1 MNLLKINHLQKVF
14 NENQPN
20 QVEALKDISLN
31 VEKGDF
37 IAIMGESGAGK
48 STLLNIIATL
58 EKATSGQI
66 VLNGTDLMTL
76 KEKKRAQF
84 RREHLGF
91 IFQQF
96 NLLDTLTNKDNIFLP
111 LVLSKVKYP
120 EMEKRITPIAQQLGI
135 NKLLERYPYEI
146 SGGQKQ
152 RIAIAR
158 ALITNPE
165 LILADEPTGALDS
178 SNSERLLRLFQTIN
192 QNGQTIM
199 MVTHSA
205 LAASYSK
212 KVIFIKDGI
221 IFHELNR
228 GQNSENQFLS
238 QISQATMAIQEG
250 DHMSIPYLT
259 RAQMTDHK
267 AVCQI
272 IETAKVRPKKPA
284 HPNGKPAIRMKIVF
298 ELILQ
303 TTMAGS

>member
-1 MNLLKINHLQKVF
+1 MNLLKINHLQKIF
-14 NENQPN
+14 NENQPS

-31 VEKGDF
+31 VKKGDF

-58 EKATSGQI
+58 EQATSGQI
-66 VLNGTDLMTL
+66 TLNGTDLMTF

-120 EMEKRITPIAQQLGI
+120 EMERRITPIAQQLGI

-146 SGGQKQ
+146 SSGQKQ

-158 ALITNPE
+158 ALITSLE

-192 QNGQTIM
+192 QNGQTII

-221 IFHELNR
+221 VFHELNR
-228 GQNSENQFLS
+228 GQSSENQFLS
-238 QISQATMAIQEG
+238 QISQAALVIQEG
-250 DHMSIPYLT
+250 DHNDL
-259 RAQMTDHK
+259 H
-267 AVCQI
+267 
-272 IETAKVRPKKPA
+272 
-284 HPNGKPAIRMKIVF
+284 
-298 ELILQ
+298 
-303 TTMAGS
+303 

>member
-1 MNLLKINHLQKVF
+1 MNLLKINHLQKIF
-14 NENQPN
+14 NENQPS

-31 VEKGDF
+31 VKKGDF

-48 STLLNIIATL
+48 STLLNIIATS
-58 EKATSGQI
+58 EQATSGQI
-66 VLNGTDLMTL
+66 TLNGTDLMTL

-120 EMEKRITPIAQQLGI
+120 EMERRITPIAQQLGI

-158 ALITNPE
+158 ALITSPE

-192 QNGQTIM
+192 QNGQTII

-221 IFHELNR
+221 VFHELNR
-228 GQNSENQFLS
+228 GQSSENQFLS
-238 QISQATMAIQEG
+238 QISQAALVIQEG
-250 DHMSIPYLT
+250 DHNDL
-259 RAQMTDHK
+259 H
-267 AVCQI
+267 
-272 IETAKVRPKKPA
+272 
-284 HPNGKPAIRMKIVF
+284 
-298 ELILQ
+298 
-303 TTMAGS
+303 

>member
-111 LVLSKVKYP
+111 LVLSKVKYS

-135 NKLLERYPYEI
+135 TKLLDRYPYEI

-152 RIAIAR
+152 RIAGAR
-158 ALITNPE
+158 ALITDPE

-221 IFHELNR
+221 VFHELNR

-238 QISQATMAIQEG
+238 QISQAALAIQEG
-250 DHMSIPYLT
+250 DHNDL
-259 RAQMTDHK
+259 H
-267 AVCQI
+267 
-272 IETAKVRPKKPA
+272 
-284 HPNGKPAIRMKIVF
+284 
-298 ELILQ
+298 
-303 TTMAGS
+303 

>member
-1 MNLLKINHLQKVF
+1 MSLLKINHLQKIF
-14 NENQPN
+14 NENQPS

-31 VEKGDF
+31 VKKGDF

-58 EKATSGQI
+58 EQATSGQI
-66 VLNGTDLMTL
+66 TLNGTDLMML

-120 EMEKRITPIAQQLGI
+120 EMERRITPIAQQLGI

-158 ALITNPE
+158 ALITSPE

-178 SNSERLLRLFQTIN
+178 SNSERLLQLFQTIN
-192 QNGQTIM
+192 QNGQTII

-221 IFHELNR
+221 VFHELNR
-228 GQNSENQFLS
+228 GQSSENQFLS
-238 QISQATMAIQEG
+238 QISQTALAIQEG
-250 DHMSIPYLT
+250 DHNDL
-259 RAQMTDHK
+259 H
-267 AVCQI
+267 
-272 IETAKVRPKKPA
+272 
-284 HPNGKPAIRMKIVF
+284 
-298 ELILQ
+298 
-303 TTMAGS
+303 

>member
-1 MNLLKINHLQKVF
+1 MNLLEINHLQKIF
-14 NENQPN
+14 NENRPN

-31 VEKGDF
+31 VETGDF

-58 EKATSGQI
+58 EQATSGQI
-66 VLNGTDLMTL
+66 VLNGTDIMTL

-158 ALITNPE
+158 ALITNP
-165 LILADEPTGALDS
+165 
-178 SNSERLLRLFQTIN
+178 
-192 QNGQTIM
+192 
-199 MVTHSA
+199 
-205 LAASYSK
+205 
-212 KVIFIKDGI
+212 
-221 IFHELNR
+221 
-228 GQNSENQFLS
+228 
-238 QISQATMAIQEG
+238 
-250 DHMSIPYLT
+250 
-259 RAQMTDHK
+259 
-267 AVCQI
+267 
-272 IETAKVRPKKPA
+272 
-284 HPNGKPAIRMKIVF
+284 
-298 ELILQ
+298 
-303 TTMAGS
+303 

>member
-1 MNLLKINHLQKVF
+1 MSLLKINHLQKIF
-14 NENQPN
+14 NENQPS

-31 VEKGDF
+31 VKKGDF

-58 EKATSGQI
+58 EQATSGQI
-66 VLNGTDLMTL
+66 TLNGTDLMML

-120 EMEKRITPIAQQLGI
+120 EMERRITPIAQQLGI

-158 ALITNPE
+158 ALITSPE

-178 SNSERLLRLFQTIN
+178 SNSERLLQLFQTIN
-192 QNGQTIM
+192 QNGQTII

-221 IFHELNR
+221 VFHELNR
-228 GQNSENQFLS
+228 GQSSENQFLS
-238 QISQATMAIQEG
+238 QISQAALAIQEG
-250 DHMSIPYLT
+250 DHNDL
-259 RAQMTDHK
+259 H
-267 AVCQI
+267 
-272 IETAKVRPKKPA
+272 
-284 HPNGKPAIRMKIVF
+284 
-298 ELILQ
+298 
-303 TTMAGS
+303 

>member
-1 MNLLKINHLQKVF
+1 MNILKINHLQKIF
-14 NENQPN
+14 NEHQPN
-20 QVEALKDISLN
+20 QVVALKDINLN
-31 VEKGDF
+31 VQNGDF

-58 EKATSGQI
+58 EQASSGQI
-66 VLNGTDLMTL
+66 FLNGTNLMTI

-96 NLLDTLTNKDNIFLP
+96 NLLDTLNNRDNIFLP
-111 LVLSKVKYP
+111 LVLSKFKYP
-120 EMEKRITPIAQQLGI
+120 EMEKRITPIAKQLGI
-135 NKLLERYPYEI
+135 TELLDRYPYEI

-178 SNSERLLRLFQTIN
+178 GNSEHLLQLFQAIN
-192 QNGQTIM
+192 ANGQTII

-228 GQNSENQFLS
+228 GQNTPNQFLN
-238 QISQATMAIQEG
+238 QISQAATVIEG
-250 DHMSIPYLT
+250 DK
-259 RAQMTDHK
+259 Q
-267 AVCQI
+267 
-272 IETAKVRPKKPA
+272 
-284 HPNGKPAIRMKIVF
+284 
-298 ELILQ
+298 
-303 TTMAGS
+303 

>member
-111 LVLSKVKYP
+111 LVLSKVKYS

-135 NKLLERYPYEI
+135 TKLLDRYPYEI

-152 RIAIAR
+152 RIAGAR
-158 ALITNPE
+158 ALITDPE

-192 QNGQTIM
+192 QNDQTII

-221 IFHELNR
+221 VFHELNR

-238 QISQATMAIQEG
+238 QISQAALAIQEG
-250 DHMSIPYLT
+250 DHNDL
-259 RAQMTDHK
+259 H
-267 AVCQI
+267 
-272 IETAKVRPKKPA
+272 
-284 HPNGKPAIRMKIVF
+284 
-298 ELILQ
+298 
-303 TTMAGS
+303 

>member
-1 MNLLKINHLQKVF
+1 MNLLKINHLQKIF
-14 NENQPN
+14 NENQPS

-31 VEKGDF
+31 VETGDF

-58 EKATSGQI
+58 EQATSGQI
-66 VLNGTDLMTL
+66 TLNGTDLMTL

-120 EMEKRITPIAQQLGI
+120 EMERRITPIAQQLGI

-192 QNGQTIM
+192 QNGQTII

-205 LAASYSK
+205 LAASYAK

-238 QISQATMAIQEG
+238 QISQAALVIQEG
-250 DHMSIPYLT
+250 DHNDL
-259 RAQMTDHK
+259 H
-267 AVCQI
+267 
-272 IETAKVRPKKPA
+272 
-284 HPNGKPAIRMKIVF
+284 
-298 ELILQ
+298 
-303 TTMAGS
+303 

>member
-111 LVLSKVKYP
+111 LVLSKVKYS

-135 NKLLERYPYEI
+135 TKLLDRYPYEI

-152 RIAIAR
+152 RIAGAR
-158 ALITNPE
+158 ALITDPE

-192 QNGQTIM
+192 QNDQTII

-221 IFHELNR
+221 VFHELNR
-228 GQNSENQFLS
+228 GQSSENQFLS
-238 QISQATMAIQEG
+238 QISQAALAIQEG
-250 DHMSIPYLT
+250 DHNDL
-259 RAQMTDHK
+259 H
-267 AVCQI
+267 
-272 IETAKVRPKKPA
+272 
-284 HPNGKPAIRMKIVF
+284 
-298 ELILQ
+298 
-303 TTMAGS
+303 

>member
-1 MNLLKINHLQKVF
+1 MNLLEINHLQKIF
-14 NENQPN
+14 NENRPN

-31 VEKGDF
+31 VETGDF

-58 EKATSGQI
+58 EQATSGQI

-205 LAASYSK
+205 LATSYSK

-221 IFHELNR
+221 VFHELNR

-238 QISQATMAIQEG
+238 QISQAALAIQEG
-250 DHMSIPYLT
+250 DHNDL
-259 RAQMTDHK
+259 H
-267 AVCQI
+267 
-272 IETAKVRPKKPA
+272 
-284 HPNGKPAIRMKIVF
+284 
-298 ELILQ
+298 
-303 TTMAGS
+303 

>member
-20 QVEALKDISLN
+20 QVETLKDISLN
-31 VEKGDF
+31 VEKCDF

-58 EKATSGQI
+58 EQATSGQI

-221 IFHELNR
+221 VFHELNR

-238 QISQATMAIQEG
+238 QISQAALAIQEG
-250 DHMSIPYLT
+250 DHNDL
-259 RAQMTDHK
+259 H
-267 AVCQI
+267 
-272 IETAKVRPKKPA
+272 
-284 HPNGKPAIRMKIVF
+284 
-298 ELILQ
+298 
-303 TTMAGS
+303 

>member
-1 MNLLKINHLQKVF
+1 MNILKINHLQKIF
-14 NENQPN
+14 NEHQPN
-20 QVEALKDISLN
+20 QVVALKDINLN
-31 VEKGDF
+31 VQNGDF

-58 EKATSGQI
+58 EQASSGQI
-66 VLNGTDLMTL
+66 FLNGTNLMTI

-96 NLLDTLTNKDNIFLP
+96 NLLDTLNNRDNIFLP
-111 LVLSKVKYP
+111 LVLSKFKYP
-120 EMEKRITPIAQQLGI
+120 EMEKRITPIAKQLGI
-135 NKLLERYPYEI
+135 TELLDRYPYEI

-178 SNSERLLRLFQTIN
+178 GNSEHLLQLFQAIN
-192 QNGQTIM
+192 ANGQTII

-212 KVIFIKDGI
+212 K
-221 IFHELNR
+221 
-228 GQNSENQFLS
+228 
-238 QISQATMAIQEG
+238 
-250 DHMSIPYLT
+250 
-259 RAQMTDHK
+259 
-267 AVCQI
+267 
-272 IETAKVRPKKPA
+272 
-284 HPNGKPAIRMKIVF
+284 
-298 ELILQ
+298 
-303 TTMAGS
+303 

>member
-1 MNLLKINHLQKVF
+1 
-14 NENQPN
+14 
-20 QVEALKDISLN
+20 
-31 VEKGDF
+31 
-37 IAIMGESGAGK
+37 
-48 STLLNIIATL
+48 
-58 EKATSGQI
+58 
-66 VLNGTDLMTL
+66 MTL

-111 LVLSKVKYP
+111 LVLSKVKYS

-135 NKLLERYPYEI
+135 TKLLDRYPYEI

-152 RIAIAR
+152 RIAVAR
-158 ALITNPE
+158 ALITDPE

-178 SNSERLLRLFQTIN
+178 ANSERLLRLFQTIN

-199 MVTHSA
+199 MVTHSV

-250 DHMSIPYLT
+250 DHNDL
-259 RAQMTDHK
+259 R
-267 AVCQI
+267 
-272 IETAKVRPKKPA
+272 
-284 HPNGKPAIRMKIVF
+284 
-298 ELILQ
+298 
-303 TTMAGS
+303 